1 MPSDSCHVHA
11 DELAGAD
18 DAVLT
23 AAARAPVQ
31 QCLRCQA
38 EVANYRRMRRALRT
52 LADQPAAAA
61 PDLEH
66 QILVALDASDGE
78 SATRVPTVAA
88 ATLGGLAAAA
98 GVIALAAR
106 RRSAPRLA
114 G

>member
-1 MPSDSCHVHA
+1 MSDATDATQTEHLDPNPMNETETMSDITA
-11 DELAGAD
+11 PEAD
-18 DAVLT
+18 DVAEDME
-23 AAARAPVQ
+23 AAADVEAT
-31 QCLRCQA
+31 
-38 EVANYRRMRRALRT
+38 E
-52 LADQPAAAA
+52 PAAAA

-78 SATRVPTVAA
+78 SATRVPAVAA